1 MNLRDTLHLDLRGLE
16 PPEPMIRILE
26 TLAAT
31 PPGGSIE
38 AHTDRRPMFLLEEL
52 KRRGCPHLCEPNEQG
67 GWKTRIEIVNAD
79 HDADHTE

>member
-1 MNLRDTLHLDLRGLE
+1 MSFLDTLRIDLRGLE

-31 PPGGSIE
+31 PKGAYIE

-52 KRRGCPHLCEPNEQG
+52 KRRGCPHICEPHQEG
-67 GWKTRIEIVNAD
+67 GWMTRIGVVNAD
-79 HDADHTE
+79 HDVSRTE